1 MSRFA
6 ILHDRHRGERCVI
19 VANGPSL
26 DAMDLSFLQRETVIG
41 LNKIFLGFEKFD
53 FYPRYY
59 VAVHRKVLEQ
69 SVTSITALNCV
80 KFISDRADGIIP
92 ENGLTYQINTTR
104 APSRFS
110 HDIGMAVH
118 EGWTRSEEHKYELQH
133 IMRITN

>member
-26 DAMDLSFLQRETVIG
+26 NAMDLSFLQRETVIG

-59 VAVHRKVLEQ
+59 VAVNRKVLEQ

-80 KFISDRADGIIP
+80 KFISDRAD
-92 ENGLTYQINTTR
+92 
-104 APSRFS
+104 
-110 HDIGMAVH
+110 
-118 EGWTRSEEHKYELQH
+118 RSEENTSELQSL
-133 IMRITN
+133 MRHSYA